1 MTIFGAIF
9 LYDLVPQFESCNQIM
24 NLYKYFSSNK
34 TWNKSISVGEFALA
48 SVYRTWTPRSM
59 SIQLWFALNFCSRSS
74 KRCGSMNRSMLCTW
88 FWLITIDFWLASSRR
103 RSYLHSSQL
112 INFFSSKKHF
122 KNSFSYTLMFFK
134 WNCLRM
140 TYECVSGCFHALSII

>member
-1 MTIFGAIF
+1 MARFFCMIWF
-9 LYDLVPQFESCNQIM
+9 L
-24 NLYKYFSSNK
+24 NLDHVIKLWIYKYFSSNK

-88 FWLITIDFWLASSRR
+88 FWLFTIDFWLASSRR

-122 KNSFSYTLMFFK
+122 KNSFSYTLMFF
-134 WNCLRM
+134 
-140 TYECVSGCFHALSII
+140 